1 MTMTTMLVL
10 GVVAVGDALLV
21 LTLVVLPAGPAR
33 VPLNRLDP
41 SVVPTASAFAGAGAV
56 AGAAVEKVLVKR
68 GRAVSGAAALE
79 RAGMSMSL
87 PDFVLVVGLLTVVA
101 GGVGV
106 VLGGPFLGLA
116 LLGAVPLGGKLLL
129 KFRASRRQAAFADQL
144 DDSLQLMAG
153 SLRAGHSLLRAVD
166 SVASE
171 ADAPTSEEFSR
182 IVNETRVGRDLN
194 DALDEVAERMGSD
207 DFTWVAQAIAIHRE
221 VGGNLAEV
229 LDAVGHTIRER
240 NAIRRQ
246 VKALSAE
253 GKLSAIV
260 LMALPFGV
268 TGFISMT
275 NPGYIAKF
283 TESLTGYA
291 MLAGAGFMLLV
302 GGLWLRA
309 TVRIKF

>member
-1 MTMTTMLVL
+1 MSLPNFVLAVGLTAVSGGVVGLVL
-10 GVVAVGDALLV
+10 GGLV
-21 LTLVVLPAGPAR
+21 LGLVL
-33 VPLNRLDP
+33 L
-41 SVVPTASAFAGAGAV
+41 AV
-56 AGAAVEKVLVKR
+56 
-68 GRAVSGAAALE
+68 
-79 RAGMSMSL
+79 
-87 PDFVLVVGLLTVVA
+87 
-101 GGVGV
+101 
-106 VLGGPFLGLA
+106 
-116 LLGAVPLGGKLLL
+116 VPLGAKLLL
-129 KFRASRRQAAFADQL
+129 SFRASRRQAAFADQL

-194 DALDEVAERMGSD
+194 DALYEVAERMGSD

-268 TGFISMT
+268 TGFISMS
-275 NPGYIAKF
+275 NPEYIGKF
-283 TESLTGYA
+283 FESVTGYA
-291 MLAGAGFMLLV
+291 MLAAAALMLLV
-302 GGLWLRA
+302 GGLWLKS
-309 TVRIKF
+309 TVKIKF

>member
-1 MTMTTMLVL
+1 
-10 GVVAVGDALLV
+10 
-21 LTLVVLPAGPAR
+21 
-33 VPLNRLDP
+33 
-41 SVVPTASAFAGAGAV
+41 
-56 AGAAVEKVLVKR
+56 
-68 GRAVSGAAALE
+68 
-79 RAGMSMSL
+79 MSMSL
-87 PDFVLVVGLLTVVA
+87 PNYVLVVGLTT
-101 GGVGV
+101 
-106 VLGGPFLGLA
+106 VLGSVIGVMVGGLLLGLVVMA
-116 LLGAVPLGGKLLL
+116 LVPLGAKLLVKL
-129 KFRASRRQAAFADQL
+129 RVSRRQAAFADQL

-171 ADAPTSEEFSR
+171 ADAPTSEEFAR

-194 DALDEVAERMGSD
+194 DALDEVAERMGSE
-207 DFTWVAQAIAIHRE
+207 DFVWVAQAIAIHRE

-268 TGFISMT
+268 TGFISMS
-275 NPGYIAKF
+275 NPAYLAKF
-283 TESLTGYA
+283 TQSLTGYA
-291 MLAGAGFMLLV
+291 MLAVAGVMLLV
-302 GGLWLRA
+302 GGLWLKS
-309 TVRIKF
+309 TVKIKF